1 MNEVKG
7 TMNDMYKSNLFYE
20 VSVTDLLNPE
30 AKSFMV
36 GFNGRLSSYPTRQT
50 IRISGAELKVLMD
63 AQIPQEVVE
72 MDNGFRKI
80 TGLSFTDR
88 FSINMKTLGAFPSA
102 KSTILQPFGVKA
114 VHLDAPMSLE
124 REPELGS
131 PEDIEAMP
139 EPTPEEEIMS
149 GRDMKALLEE
159 RREELEMT
167 TKEVLTAHAESIGI
181 KVTPRMNKS
190 MIIDGI
196 LKAESAS
203 VPESGE

>member
-88 FSINMKTLGAFPSA
+88 FSVNMKTLGAFPSA
-102 KSTILQPFGVKA
+102 KSTMLQPFGVKA
-114 VHLDAPMSLE
+114 VHLDALMSLE

-139 EPTPEEEIMS
+139 EPVSEGPLPELY
-149 GRDMKALLEE
+149 DMEKAIAE
-159 RREELEMT
+159 RREELEME
-167 TKEVLTAHAESIGI
+167 TKDVLGMHAESLGF

-196 LKAESAS
+196 LKAESTS